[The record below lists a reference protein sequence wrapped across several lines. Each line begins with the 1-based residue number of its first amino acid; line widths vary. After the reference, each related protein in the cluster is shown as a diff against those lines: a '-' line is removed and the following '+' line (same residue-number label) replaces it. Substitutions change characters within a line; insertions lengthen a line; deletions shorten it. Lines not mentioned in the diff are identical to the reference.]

1 MAHFMNILELI
12 GGKDVIDR
20 IQKAYGFAKRKDL
33 GEHLGISPS
42 TFSTW
47 VSRSFFP
54 AELVIRCVKETGARL
69 DYVAYGNEPIFDNS
83 DDLKYFHTIK
93 LESGKSFI
101 MENKPFL
108 LPYLPNLDSRESY
121 DKVFC
126 ILEDNHT
133 YFATSD
139 YGNLVDGEY
148 FVIVENS
155 HLIRYIT
162 VLPAGKIRVDGGKF
176 SFECELSDIDVVGKV
191 ILKMEKM

>member
-1 MAHFMNILELI
+1 MSFDTII
-12 GGKDVIDR
+12 IDLCSLNYKW
-20 IQKAYGFAKRKDL
+20 IVKAYRFAKRKLLD
-33 GEHLGISPS
+33 EHLGTPHS

-54 AELVIRCVKETGARL
+54 AELVIRCMKETGARL

-83 DDLKYFHTIK
+83 DDLKYFHAIK
-93 LESGKSFI
+93 LENGKSFI

-121 DKVFC
+121 NKVFC

-155 HLIRYIT
+155 HLICYIT
-162 VLPAGKIRVDGGKF
+162 VLLAGKVRMDGGKF
-176 SFECELSDIDVVGKV
+176 SFECELSDIDIVGKV

>member
-1 MAHFMNILELI
+1 MKEFI
-12 GGKDVIDR
+12 GGKEVISR
-20 IQKAYGFAKRKDL
+20 IMEAYGFANRKLLAD
-33 GEHLGISPS
+33 HLGMPHS
-42 TFSTW
+42 TFGTW
-47 VSRSFFP
+47 AKRGFFP
-54 AELVIRCVKETGARL
+54 AELVIRCVSETGARL

-121 DKVFC
+121 DKVFR
-126 ILEDNHT
+126 IDEDNHT

-148 FVIVENS
+148 FVIVETPILS
-155 HLIRYIT
+155 VISLCY
-162 VLPAGKIRVDGGKF
+162 LQEKSGVDGGKF
-176 SFECELSDIDVVGKV
+176 SFEC
-191 ILKMEKM
+191 

>member
-1 MAHFMNILELI
+1 MSFDTII
-12 GGKDVIDR
+12 IDLCSLNYKW
-20 IQKAYGFAKRKDL
+20 IVKAYRFAKRKLLD
-33 GEHLGISPS
+33 EHLGTPHS

-54 AELVIRCVKETGARL
+54 AELVIRCMKETGARL

-83 DDLKYFHTIK
+83 DDLKYFHAIK
-93 LESGKSFI
+93 LENGKSFI

-121 DKVFC
+121 NKVFC

-155 HLIRYIT
+155 HLICYIT
-162 VLPAGKIRVDGGKF
+162 VLLAGKVRMDGGKF
-176 SFECELSDIDVVGKV
+176 SFECELSDIDMVGKV

>member
-1 MAHFMNILELI
+1 VSFDTII
-12 GGKDVIDR
+12 IDLCSLNYKW
-20 IQKAYGFAKRKDL
+20 IVKAYRFAKRKLLD
-33 GEHLGISPS
+33 EHLGTPHS

-54 AELVIRCVKETGARL
+54 AELVIRCMKETGARL

-83 DDLKYFHTIK
+83 DDLKYFHAIK
-93 LESGKSFI
+93 LENGKSFI

-121 DKVFC
+121 NKVFC

-155 HLIRYIT
+155 HLICYIT
-162 VLPAGKIRVDGGKF
+162 VLLAGKVRMDGGKF
-176 SFECELSDIDVVGKV
+176 SFECELSDIDMVGKV

>member
-1 MAHFMNILELI
+1 MSNELNFEMI
-12 GGKDVIDR
+12 GGKEVINR
-20 IQKAYGFAKRKDL
+20 IVKAYGFANRKL
-33 GEHLGISPS
+33 LAEHLGMPHS
-42 TFSTW
+42 TFGTW
-47 VSRSFFP
+47 ASRGFFP

-83 DDLKYFHTIK
+83 DDLKYFHTIN

-121 DKVFC
+121 DKVFR
-126 ILEDNHT
+126 IDEDNRT

>member
-1 MAHFMNILELI
+1 MAQIMNYFEFI

-20 IQKAYGFAKRKDL
+20 IQKAYGFTKRKDL
-33 GEHLGISPS
+33 SEHLGISPS

-47 VSRSFFP
+47 VSRDFFP
-54 AELVIRCVKETGARL
+54 SELVIRCVSETGARL
-69 DYVAYGNEPIFDNS
+69 NYVAFGEEPIFDKS
-83 DDLKYFHTIK
+83 DDLKYFHAIR
-93 LESGKSFI
+93 LENGKSFM

-121 DKVFC
+121 DKVFRVD
-126 ILEDNHT
+126 EDNHT

-162 VLPAGKIRVDGGKF
+162 VLPAGKIRVDVGKF
-176 SFECELSDIDVVGKV
+176 SFE
-191 ILKMEKM
+191 

>member
-1 MAHFMNILELI
+1 MSFDTII
-12 GGKDVIDR
+12 IDLCSLNYKW
-20 IQKAYGFAKRKDL
+20 IVKAYRFAKRKLLD
-33 GEHLGISPS
+33 EHLGTPHS

-54 AELVIRCVKETGARL
+54 AELVIRCMKETGARL

-83 DDLKYFHTIK
+83 DDLKYFHAIK
-93 LESGKSFI
+93 LENGKSFI

-121 DKVFC
+121 NKVFC

-155 HLIRYIT
+155 HLICYIT
-162 VLPAGKIRVDGGKF
+162 VLLAGKVRMDGGKI
-176 SFECELSDIDVVGKV
+176 SFEC
-191 ILKMEKM
+191 